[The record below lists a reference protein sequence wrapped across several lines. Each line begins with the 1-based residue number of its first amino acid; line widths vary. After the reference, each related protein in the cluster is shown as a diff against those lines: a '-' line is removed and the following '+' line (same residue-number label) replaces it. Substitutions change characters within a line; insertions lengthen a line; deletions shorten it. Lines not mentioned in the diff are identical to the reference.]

1 MAASLKKNMNVKE
14 SKELED
20 SDHLEEENGE
30 NQANENNG
38 EVKTKKKKKKNKKKS
53 TTASTE
59 VNGQDP
65 NHVGNDVKT
74 KEEIGQDEKDD
85 EDAVEGNLFKQL
97 HINRLFVKEQT
108 I

>member
-1 MAASLKKNMNVKE
+1 
-14 SKELED
+14 
-20 SDHLEEENGE
+20 
-30 NQANENNG
+30 
-38 EVKTKKKKKKNKKKS
+38 
-53 TTASTE
+53 